1 MGNTPKNDPQT
12 CCAGL
17 LACLGLSRNSTSA
30 SHLTTIVL
38 RMMGH
43 LSADQKLAESTARKR
58 VQAIPEFSMTW
69 KDMKKEQPITAL
81 KDYIIACGVDVVRF
95 LHLAEPYAGYTV
107 ADLQALVTNVQPAGQ
122 GSQDVHEESTDAEED
137 SNAEDEPEPATERPA
152 AQEPTEANVIT
163 ANAAAAHERTP
174 VATPQMPNPTLA
186 NPQTPYLLG
195 PFSSGVPPTLGMNG
209 ILPANSQPFNA
220 DREQDRE
227 QDRRSRANSQSV
239 DAEDW
244 CDHQM
249 NPETAP
255 QRARK
260 RARTSQS
267 SAEVSGLSLPDSASS
282 QEDPDTDLPAQL
294 GHYDDDDLLVYGV
307 TGLDSDPSLQLYG
320 DI

>member
-12 CCAGL
+12 WCAGL

-163 ANAAAAHERTP
+163 ANAAAA
-174 VATPQMPNPTLA
+174 
-186 NPQTPYLLG
+186 
-195 PFSSGVPPTLGMNG
+195 
-209 ILPANSQPFNA
+209 
-220 DREQDRE
+220 
-227 QDRRSRANSQSV
+227 QS
-239 DAEDW
+239 
-244 CDHQM
+244 
-249 NPETAP
+249 TI
-255 QRARK
+255 
-260 RARTSQS
+260 T
-267 SAEVSGLSLPDSASS
+267 
-282 QEDPDTDLPAQL
+282 
-294 GHYDDDDLLVYGV
+294 
-307 TGLDSDPSLQLYG
+307 
-320 DI
+320 